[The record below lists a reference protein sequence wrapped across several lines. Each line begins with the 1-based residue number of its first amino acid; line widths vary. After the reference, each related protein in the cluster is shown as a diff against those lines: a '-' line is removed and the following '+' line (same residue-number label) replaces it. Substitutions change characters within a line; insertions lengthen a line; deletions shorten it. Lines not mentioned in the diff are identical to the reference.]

1 MYLYSLALLGF
12 VVYTAFFSF
21 VYCKP
26 DTPVNLITPDSDSDS
41 EPESV
46 CDSETDSDYDNH
58 HSKSD

>member
-26 DTPVNLITPDSDSDS
+26 DTPVNLITPDSDS

-46 CDSETDSDYDNH
+46 CDSETDSDYDTY